1 MCAMIFYKHVSS
13 NKKTRDGIWCN
24 VGPFTNWFLIKWRYK
39 VTSCMLHILC
49 KQCFLFHLYLFFH
62 GDNVISFVLCNQTL
76 ATPNMHKAM
85 ISRPQMWLWHI
96 MHLMPWLAFT
106 SMGWFVFTLKDAH
119 VDKLQL
125 WGFQTRPC
133 FFNLPCALLFWYTS
147 LTTSWVLKG
156 NFPIASITCKFSM
169 VLLFT
174 QLAKISERGLRL
186 NEHPPRSPN
195 LKNSYFTTLH
205 FATNHKHPI
214 ISKQNKKVSSF
225 KDCHLLT
232 MLMSPQNTNHSKSWY
247 V

>member
-1 MCAMIFYKHVSS
+1 
-13 NKKTRDGIWCN
+13 
-24 VGPFTNWFLIKWRYK
+24 
-39 VTSCMLHILC
+39 MLHILC
-49 KQCFLFHLYLFFH
+49 KQCFMFKLYLFFH

-169 VLLFT
+169 VSLFT

-214 ISKQNKKVSSF
+214 ISKQN
-225 KDCHLLT
+225 
-232 MLMSPQNTNHSKSWY
+232 
-247 V
+247 